1 MNGRLYGNLRPG
13 FYLLNVSCGK
23 GLGNTRE
30 KVRFLLKL
38 ISPYMKVAKRGKVF
52 LNGAKNFRAGRVFR
66 PDQQKLARTRFRVL
80 GLISNPG
87 RVSGPKLIFLRVE
100 KPGF

>member
-38 ISPYMKVAKRGKVF
+38 ISPYMKVRIKSII
-52 LNGAKNFRAGRVFR
+52 LNIKFTDKTKMFRFTDLETRAR
-66 PDQQKLARTRFRVL
+66 KLTTVRLTERFRVL
-80 GLISNPG
+80 THL
-87 RVSGPKLIFLRVE
+87 
-100 KPGF
+100 

>member
-38 ISPYMKVAKRGKVF
+38 ISPYMKVTIKTIA
-52 LNGAKNFRAGRVFR
+52 LNI
-66 PDQQKLARTRFRVL
+66 KLAVKTKLSRFMDLETRPRKLTTVRLTGKFPVL
-80 GLISNPG
+80 IRL
-87 RVSGPKLIFLRVE
+87 
-100 KPGF
+100 

>member
-38 ISPYMKVAKRGKVF
+38 ISPYMKVRIKSII
-52 LNGAKNFRAGRVFR
+52 LNIKFTDTDV
-66 PDQQKLARTRFRVL
+66 KLKCL
-80 GLISNPG
+80 GLRTWKHG
-87 RVSGPKLIFLRVE
+87 RE
-100 KPGF
+100 N